1 MMDTASL
8 DANSTLPCHYYLNL
22 ETAGD
27 GWNMHGPHNIIENIV
42 FSNIT
47 VVFCYILPK

>member
-27 GWNMHGPHNIIENIV
+27 STIGIV
-42 FSNIT
+42 ATNHS
-47 VVFCYILPK
+47 